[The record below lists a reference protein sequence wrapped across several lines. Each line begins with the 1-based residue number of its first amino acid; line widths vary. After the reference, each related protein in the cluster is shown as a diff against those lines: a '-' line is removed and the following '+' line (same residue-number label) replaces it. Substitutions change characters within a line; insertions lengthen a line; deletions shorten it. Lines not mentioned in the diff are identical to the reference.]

1 MGRHWKQEL
10 LSTHFYYNVVHMD
23 QRPNLGEFEQI
34 VLLATERLKD
44 SGAYGVPIRREIAER
59 TERNPT
65 PGAIYTT
72 LDRLEGKGLLKST
85 VGEATPERGGRA
97 KRYYHL
103 TSKGLTALRRA
114 HTDYRK
120 LSQGLDIFG
129 EMYA

>member
-1 MGRHWKQEL
+1 VIGIIGSDL
-10 LSTHFYYNVVHMD
+10 
-23 QRPNLGEFEQI
+23 EQI
-34 VLLATERLKD
+34 VLLATQRLKEE
-44 SGAYGVPIRREIAER
+44 GAYGVSIRQEI
-59 TERNPT
+59 TEQTRRRPT

-72 LDRLEGKGLLKST
+72 LDRLESKGFLRSA

-103 TSKGLTALRRA
+103 TPRGLTALRRA

-129 EMYA
+129 ESYG